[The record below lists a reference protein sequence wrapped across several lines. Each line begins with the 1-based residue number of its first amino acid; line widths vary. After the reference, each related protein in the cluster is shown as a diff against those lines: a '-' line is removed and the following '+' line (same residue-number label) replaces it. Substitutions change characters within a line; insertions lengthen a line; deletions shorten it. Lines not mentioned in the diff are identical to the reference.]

1 MASRLRFGPWMRS
14 KGEVEGKQGGEGN
27 LTAEPSEFSS
37 FAAVDHDRGRV
48 VSEESVPFYSAL
60 APVNPARTMQMY
72 LFTLIIASHNGKTSK
87 GQVASFTRAGV
98 SVGRPWE
105 FRSPFFAL

>member
-1 MASRLRFGPWMRS
+1 
-14 KGEVEGKQGGEGN
+14 
-27 LTAEPSEFSS
+27 
-37 FAAVDHDRGRV
+37 
-48 VSEESVPFYSAL
+48 
-60 APVNPARTMQMY
+60 MQIY
-72 LFTLIIASHNGKTSK
+72 IFTLIIASHNGKISK